1 MMMSTSNAFSPRIV
15 LCDRIA
21 IMSRGNLKVVATQQ
35 TLKNKFGSGYLLQL
49 NLLQSTPENVENAM
63 EFILDRVHSGAILA
77 AKQAKTLRINLPRDD
92 LDLKVVFREL
102 YSDEAGT
109 VGGINQFLLSQ
120 ASLED
125 VFVSLGDD

>member
-1 MMMSTSNAFSPRIV
+1 
-15 LCDRIA
+15 
-21 IMSRGNLKVVATQQ
+21 MSRGNLKVVATQQ
-35 TLKNKFGSGYLLQL
+35 TLKDKFGSGYLLQL
-49 NLLQSTPENVENAM
+49 NLLQSTSENIENAM
-63 EFILDRVHSGAILA
+63 KFILDRVHSGAILA
-77 AKQAKTLRINLPRDD
+77 AKQAKTLRINLPRAG

-102 YSDEAGT
+102 YSDEASN